1 MHSTHQGIGSSSFV
15 FRSSLWLSLTG
26 PGHLLLSLRCSCG
39 LWAEPDWLMQE
50 VNIAHSQVFISRHV
64 QTPFVWS
71 FLSNID
77 TTFNFIIIGHSVG
90 FMVLCFDLV
99 VPNSGGVNLL
109 NYAYVWMAWWTISD
123 SSLTIIP

>member
-1 MHSTHQGIGSSSFV
+1 MESSSFIL
-15 FRSSLWLSLTG
+15 RSSLWLSLTG

-39 LWAEPDWLMQE
+39 LWAEPDRLMQE

-77 TTFNFIIIGHSVG
+77 TTFNFIIMGHSVG

-99 VPNSGGVNLL
+99 VRDSGRVNLMNCFCGWL
-109 NYAYVWMAWWTISD
+109 GGQSLIHHWL
-123 SSLTIIP
+123 SSLKSLIPWY